1 VGSEVISAWP
11 VTEREL
17 PELLP
22 LMRAYCDFYAVAP
35 SDGALLALARA
46 LIADPEREGTQ
57 LIALDGGVRGV
68 GFATLYWSWSTLGA
82 ARKGILNDLYVVPD
96 LRGSG
101 VAEMLIETARAHCAR
116 HGARTMSW
124 QTAPDN
130 HRAQALYARVG
141 ARREQWVD
149 YSLPVGPTPADAE
162 PL

>member
-1 VGSEVISAWP
+1 VAGEISIQP

-22 LMRAYCDFYAVAP
+22 LVRAYCDFYSVAP
-35 SDGALLALARA
+35 SDAALLELARA
-46 LIADPEREGTQ
+46 LLADPEHEGMQ
-57 LIALDGGVRGV
+57 LIALDGGGRGV

-82 ARKGILNDLYVVPD
+82 ARKGILNDLYLVPE

-101 VAEMLIETARAHCAR
+101 LAEKLIEAARAACAR
-116 HGARTMSW
+116 HGARSMGW

-130 HRAQALYARVG
+130 RRAQALYARVG

-149 YSLPVGPTPADAE
+149 FSLPVDPRSS
-162 PL
+162 